1 MKAVSALSA
10 RSACAFAAWKLT
22 SATRPIQI
30 ECIHCGDCIDA
41 CVDVLGRLGKEGLIH
56 YVWGERAKRSDERQG
71 PGMQRLGL
79 RDAKRVVVLLVVLCY
94 AGGLYTAL
102 AMRRTVLVRIPP
114 DRATMYRLGS
124 DGTVYNRFRLQ
135 AANRGHQQA
144 TLILT
149 QLKVCR
155 ARALIPLRMPWC

>member
-1 MKAVSALSA
+1 M
-10 RSACAFAAWKLT
+10 
-22 SATRPIQI
+22 
-30 ECIHCGDCIDA
+30 
-41 CVDVLGRLGKEGLIH
+41 
-56 YVWGERAKRSDERQG
+56 
-71 PGMQRLGL
+71 
-79 RDAKRVVVLLVVLCY
+79 VLLVVLCY
-94 AGGLYTAL
+94 AGGLYTVL

-149 QLKVCR
+149 IKDLPGARLVSIENALVLNPGQDLQREFEIAVPPSAGVPPGSQSFSFAEQSGCGAGRVRGDLYYAVQQL
-155 ARALIPLRMPWC
+155 ARLARKPALAGGVI